1 MTADAAL
8 WLALPATI
16 IAVELVLRL
25 KFANVLRAWGGV
37 MKQSTD
43 LMRDKTMK
51 DDEKQAKMARA
62 SALTLGG
69 TAKLAL
75 IILVAILGYLAVI
88 TGGITLFH
96 ADTTTIDT
104 VFRIDFQ
111 VASVLTAIIYVW
123 GRGRVIG

>member
-88 TGGITLFH
+88 TGGITLLH